1 MLQGYTFY
9 TTKLGILYLWLKE
22 GEEDK
27 DEIERE
33 REREEESISEERSP
47 NKSSAK
53 FFRYL
58 FEAASLKVANEK
70 KAADGLKLTLIKY

>member
-1 MLQGYTFY
+1 MSSKVSLSVLQGYTFY

-33 REREEESISEERSP
+33 RERESISEERSP

-70 KAADGLKLTLIKY
+70 RLPMV

>member
-1 MLQGYTFY
+1 MA
-9 TTKLGILYLWLKE
+9 
-22 GEEDK
+22 
-27 DEIERE
+27 ERGGRRQRRDRK

-47 NKSSAK
+47 NKSSVK

-70 KAADGLKLTLIKY
+70 KAADGMKLTLIKYYVLA

>member
-1 MLQGYTFY
+1 MSSKVSLSVLQGYTFY

-33 REREEESISEERSP
+33 RERERKSP
-47 NKSSAK
+47 LVKNGLPTRAALNSSDI
-53 FFRYL
+53 F
-58 FEAASLKVANEK
+58 
-70 KAADGLKLTLIKY
+70 